1 METKIPIISQQDMQA
16 QIATA
21 QGTIRKYFDLNKP
34 ELMQVAE
41 LLDLIGYI
49 VGGEVQVKY
58 SGPVVY
64 NASYSESIRRI
75 TRTDCGESG
84 MSGWHKFIQSHI
96 PAVKESPMP
105 EKANKLYAIVG
116 KVNTSWY
123 TYGIVE
129 DLKIAKKMLA
139 EEKNMY
145 PGGEYKLCE
154 LVEILPEKAP

>member
-1 METKIPIISQQDMQA
+1 
-16 QIATA
+16 
-21 QGTIRKYFDLNKP
+21 
-34 ELMQVAE
+34 
-41 LLDLIGYI
+41 
-49 VGGEVQVKY
+49 
-58 SGPVVY
+58 
-64 NASYSESIRRI
+64 
-75 TRTDCGESG
+75 
-84 MSGWHKFIQSHI
+84 
-96 PAVKESPMP
+96 MP